1 MDLAFLALLG
11 GDEDDSVCGAGT
23 IDSAGRCILQDL
35 DAFDIIRIKVI
46 DAACRHSVNY
56 VKRIGIMDG
65 SDTADAD
72 L

>member
-46 DAACRHSVNY
+46 DAAS
-56 VKRIGIMDG
+56 GIPSTM
-65 SDTADAD
+65 
-72 L
+72 